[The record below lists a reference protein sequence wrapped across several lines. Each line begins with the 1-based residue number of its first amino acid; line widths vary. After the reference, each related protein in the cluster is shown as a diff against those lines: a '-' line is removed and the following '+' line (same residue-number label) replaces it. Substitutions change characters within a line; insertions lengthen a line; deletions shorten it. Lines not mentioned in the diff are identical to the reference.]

1 MTLLFLTSRSWISA
15 VIRWFTEGKA
25 SHVAIGMELHGVPI
39 LMHADVGGVQVSLRS
54 KVLQGH
60 SIVAEYECLTIPETH
75 IYGAVACLGERYDYV
90 GLFGYALVIA
100 ARHIGKR
107 VKNPFASPRA
117 MVCSEFVLSLD
128 RTGEF
133 VPPWAFLDPEQTTPE
148 DLLGICRGRIDLFT
162 QL

>member
-1 MTLLFLTSRSWISA
+1 MTSRSWLSA
-15 VIRWFTEGKA
+15 VIRWVTGGNA
-25 SHVAIGMELHGVPI
+25 SHVAIGLDLNGVPVF
-39 LMHADVGGVQVSLRS
+39 LHADMGGVHLSLRS
-54 KVLQGH
+54 KVMQGH
-60 SIVAEYECLTIPETH
+60 SLVAEYRCMTIPDGH
-75 IYGAVACLGERYDYV
+75 VVGAVAHLGERYDYV
-90 GLFGYALVIA
+90 GLFGYALVLA

-128 RTGEF
+128 RAGEF